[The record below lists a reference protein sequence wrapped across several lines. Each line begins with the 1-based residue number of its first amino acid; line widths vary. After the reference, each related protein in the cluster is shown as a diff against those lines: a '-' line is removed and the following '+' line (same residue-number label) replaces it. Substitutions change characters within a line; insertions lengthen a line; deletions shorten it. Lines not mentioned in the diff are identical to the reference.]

1 MFDNIKKCLK
11 EYEEVRSKFNKN
23 QYLSKEE
30 EYIIEHL
37 DLHLAEAIMKDY
49 HYDDMGEKI
58 AKIILASLG
67 VSNEIKVKIE

>member
-11 EYEEVRSKFNKN
+11 EYEEVRSKFNEN

-49 HYDDMGEKI
+49 CYDDRGEKNCKNNFSFI
-58 AKIILASLG
+58 RR
-67 VSNEIKVKIE
+67 IE